1 MTLYNRQPLQQISLS
16 STDRDE
22 RMPVKNVFSTPQHE
36 YVPSER
42 DRDSSFNVFST
53 RNHYSVRFGTVGP
66 VALAQIE

>member
-1 MTLYNRQPLQQISLS
+1 
-16 STDRDE
+16 
-22 RMPVKNVFSTPQHE
+22 VKNVFSTPQHE